1 MGIRDVK
8 HILAAAQ
15 AFTTDAV
22 SENDLNLAAA
32 SKELGLGG
40 RPLFVHFLTT
50 VAAGG
55 AASGVRLAIVDD
67 TVTIAT
73 GTSRIISET
82 GILTAAQL
90 AINREWCLPVP
101 PGKLQQ
107 YLGARVI
114 PVSEAITGMT
124 MNIWIDD
131 VPPRAL
137 TILGE
142 VTG

>member
-1 MGIRDVK
+1 MGIRDLK

-15 AFTTDAV
+15 AWTVDAI
-22 SENDLNLAAA
+22 SENDINLAAI
-32 SKELGLGG
+32 SKELGLG
-40 RPLFVHFLTT
+40 RPLYVHFLST

-55 AASGVRLAIVDD
+55 AASGLRLAIVDD
-67 TVTIAT
+67 SVTIAKA
-73 GTSRIISET
+73 TSRIIIQT
-82 GILTAAQL
+82 GILTVAQVP
-90 AINREWCLPVP
+90 INRHICLPLP

-114 PVSEAITGMT
+114 PVSEAITGLKF
-124 MNIWIDD
+124 NVWIDD

-137 TILGE
+137 TIYGE